1 MNINNSNLKNIIITL
16 ILHISLYLNILHI
29 SFYDLLLMYWFQT
42 FLIALV
48 WFCLNFPSGIN
59 IFFQIQNAPGR
70 GPELPTELGP
80 RA

>member
-1 MNINNSNLKNIIITL
+1 M
-16 ILHISLYLNILHI
+16 YF
-29 SFYDLLLMYWFQT
+29 FYDLLLMYWFQT
-42 FLIALV
+42 FLIALI

-70 GPELPTELGP
+70 GPELPTEPGP